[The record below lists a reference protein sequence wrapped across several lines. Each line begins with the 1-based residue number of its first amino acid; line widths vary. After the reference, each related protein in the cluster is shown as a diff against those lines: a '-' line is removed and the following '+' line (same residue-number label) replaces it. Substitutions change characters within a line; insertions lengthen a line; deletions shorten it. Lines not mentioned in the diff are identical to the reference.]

1 MKKHISTQL
10 RETQMQS
17 YKCNESVCALNDI
30 EAQINETHMHG
41 NKCKID
47 KDACK
52 CVCAPN
58 LFKNQ
63 GQVIYLLKLLILKSP
78 GCLEAYLDNHQDDL
92 SYPLHTYPQCSTSQN
107 RGPYTCGGIF
117 QN

>member
-1 MKKHISTQL
+1 MIKHISTQL

-17 YKCNESVCALNDI
+17 YKCNENECVLKDI
-30 EAQINETHMHG
+30 DTRINETHMYG

-58 LFKNQ
+58 LCKNQ
-63 GQVIYLLKLLILKSP
+63 GQVIYILKLLILKSP
-78 GCLEAYLDNHQDDL
+78 GCLEACLDNHQDDL
-92 SYPLHTYPQCSTSQN
+92 SYLLHNHPQCGMS
-107 RGPYTCGGIF
+107 
-117 QN
+117 

>member
-1 MKKHISTQL
+1 MIKHISTQL

-17 YKCNESVCALNDI
+17 YKCNKSECVLKDIDAL
-30 EAQINETHMHG
+30 INETHMQG

-63 GQVIYLLKLLILKSP
+63 GQVVCLLKLLILKSRWEVRK
-78 GCLEAYLDNHQDDL
+78 LSKHKNL
-92 SYPLHTYPQCSTSQN
+92 SYLLHTNPNVVCHEISQ
-107 RGPYTCGGIF
+107 
-117 QN
+117 

>member
-1 MKKHISTQL
+1 MIKHISTQL
-10 RETQMQS
+10 REPQMQS
-17 YKCNESVCALNDI
+17 YKCNESECVLKDI
-30 EAQINETHMHG
+30 DAQINETHKHG

-78 GCLEAYLDNHQDDL
+78 GCLEACLDNHQDDL
-92 SYPLHTYPQCSTSQN
+92 SYPQHNHPQCGMS
-107 RGPYTCGGIF
+107 
-117 QN
+117 